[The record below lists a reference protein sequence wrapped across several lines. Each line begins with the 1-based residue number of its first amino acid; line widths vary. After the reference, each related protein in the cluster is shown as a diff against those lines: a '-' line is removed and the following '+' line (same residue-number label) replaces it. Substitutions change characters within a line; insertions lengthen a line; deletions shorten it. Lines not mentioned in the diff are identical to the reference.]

1 MNFKFDFSRRVALA
15 VLFAALASSPALAQV
30 DNVTSRDS
38 VLRDSEIPSL
48 GNPNGDITI
57 AAWFDYQCPY
67 CKKVEP
73 ELEKAVK
80 ADGHVRIV
88 LKDWPILGDPSPYAA
103 KLVLATKYQNKYEAA
118 HHALMAK
125 TGRLTE
131 GTIEEILKGAGVD
144 LAKAKSDLESHKA
157 EIDALLA
164 RNNAQA
170 EAFGFQGT
178 PGFIIGTF
186 RVPGP
191 LTADQFK
198 LAIADARKKAK
209 ADGAQDAPKAK

>member
-1 MNFKFDFSRRVALA
+1 MIFDNGSGASVLLRALVCFIVIALSAPA
-15 VLFAALASSPALAQV
+15 VMAQE
-30 DNVTSRDS
+30 DNVTSRDK
-38 VLRDSEIPSL
+38 VLRDADIPSL

-57 AAWFDYQCPY
+57 VAWFDYQCPY

-73 ELEKAVK
+73 ELEKVVK
-80 ADGHVRIV
+80 ADGHVRVV

-103 KLVLATKYQNKYEAA
+103 KLVLATKYQNKYDAA
-118 HHALMAK
+118 HHALMARV
-125 TGRLTE
+125 GRLTE
-131 GTIEEILKGAGVD
+131 GTIEETLTSAGVD
-144 LAKAKSDLESHKA
+144 VSKAKGDLEAHKA

-164 RNNAQA
+164 RNNDQA

-178 PGFIIGTF
+178 PSFIIGTF

-198 LAIADARKKAK
+198 LAISDARKKAK
-209 ADGAQDAPKAK
+209 SDGAKAK

>member
-1 MNFKFDFSRRVALA
+1 MNFKIDFNRRAAFAML
-15 VLFAALASSPALAQV
+15 LAALAASPLLAQV
-30 DNVTSRDS
+30 DNVTSRDK
-38 VLRDSEIPSL
+38 VLRDPDIPSL
-48 GNPNGDITI
+48 GNPDGDITI

-67 CKKVEP
+67 CKKTEP
-73 ELEKAVK
+73 ELEKAAK

-88 LKDWPILGDPSPYAA
+88 VKDWPILGDPSPYAA
-103 KLVLATKYQNKYEAA
+103 KLVLATKYQNKYEVA

-125 TGRLTE
+125 PGRLTE
-131 GTIEEILKGAGVD
+131 GAIDEALKGAGVD
-144 LAKAKSDLESHKA
+144 VTKAKNDLEAHKG
-157 EIDALLA
+157 EIDALLT

-198 LAIADARKKAK
+198 LAIADARKKLN
-209 ADGAQDAPKAK
+209 ADGAKAK

>member
-1 MNFKFDFSRRVALA
+1 MSFKIDFSRRAVFTALLLALA
-15 VLFAALASSPALAQV
+15 GSPALAQM
-30 DNVTSRDS
+30 DNVTSRDN
-38 VLRDSEIPSL
+38 VLRDPDIPSL

-57 AAWFDYQCPY
+57 ASWFDYQCPY

-73 ELEKAVK
+73 ELEKAAK

-131 GTIEEILKGAGVD
+131 GVIDETLKGIGVD
-144 LAKAKSDLESHKA
+144 VAKAKSDLEAHKA

-209 ADGAQDAPKAK
+209 SQ